1 MARSRVI
8 RGAGLG
14 DKSYPTA
21 TSQEERERQLI
32 AMAYDLAEIRMRE
45 GTASSQE
52 VVHFLRMGSQR
63 DRLEKEIMGEQK
75 KLVTAKAGAY
85 ESSKNVETMIQE
97 AMEMFKVYSGGKEP
111 DGEEEI
117 LRVD

>member
-1 MARSRVI
+1 MGRHRSPI
-8 RGAGLG
+8 GSGLG
-14 DKSYPTA
+14 DKQYPPALTDEA
-21 TSQEERERQLI
+21 REKQLI
-32 AMAYDLAEIRMRE
+32 CMAYDLAEQRMRD

-85 ESSKNVETMIQE
+85 QSARNLETMISD
-97 AMEMFKVYSGGKEP
+97 AMEMFKLYNGK
-111 DGEEEI
+111 GEEDEAQEI
-117 LRVD
+117 F

>member
-1 MARSRVI
+1 MGRHRSPI
-8 RGAGLG
+8 GSGPG
-14 DKSYPTA
+14 DKKYPPALTDEA
-21 TSQEERERQLI
+21 REKQLI
-32 AMAYDLAEIRMRE
+32 CMAYDLAEQRMRD

-85 ESSKNVETMIQE
+85 QSARNLETMIND
-97 AMEMFKVYSGGKEP
+97 AMEMFKVYSGK
-111 DGEEEI
+111 GEDDEDPNI
-117 LRVD
+117 L